1 MWNLHSIVLSLILF
15 SVCFCF
21 DRFYCGIN
29 FVWQGVAGKDNRGQD
44 PLHTVWVTISNP
56 FDAEK
61 TSWNHHDKILP
72 ISHEG
77 SMSFV
82 LPFYQT
88 YDNWPPAVCWP
99 ITHVWCN
106 QSSVNHIYKT
116 IIANLSPTCCSE
128 YDADERCV
136 PPPVL
141 KCARN
146 KDWCDDTNIQ
156 IRQRKLFCCLTTV
169 NRSIFWC
176 DQSSAT
182 GVTPVASY
190 EAMANVIFYEVT
202 ELQNVLSTF

>member
-1 MWNLHSIVLSLILF
+1 MQKRPVEIIMTRSCPFPTKARCRSSSRSTRHMTIDHQQCAGLSPM
-15 SVCFCF
+15 C
-21 DRFYCGIN
+21 DAIN
-29 FVWQGVAGKDNRGQD
+29 HQW
-44 PLHTVWVTISNP
+44 TT
-56 FDAEK
+56 
-61 TSWNHHDKILP
+61 
-72 ISHEG
+72 
-77 SMSFV
+77 
-82 LPFYQT
+82 
-88 YDNWPPAVCWP
+88 
-99 ITHVWCN
+99 
-106 QSSVNHIYKT
+106 IYKT

-128 YDADERCV
+128 YDADEICV

-182 GVTPVASY
+182 GVTAVASY
-190 EAMANVIFYEVT
+190 EAIANEIFYEVT